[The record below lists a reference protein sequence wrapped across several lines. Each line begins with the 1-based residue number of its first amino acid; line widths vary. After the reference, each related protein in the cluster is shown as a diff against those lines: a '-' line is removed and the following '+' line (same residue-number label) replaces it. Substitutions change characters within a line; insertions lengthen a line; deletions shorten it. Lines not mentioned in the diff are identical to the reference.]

1 MKLSTTQKTGGIALV
16 GASLLALLTID
27 EGTRYT
33 PYRDIAGVLTVCQGH
48 TGPDIIEGKLYTKQ
62 DCDALLVR
70 NTERHGKGVLRCT
83 KVPLNQN
90 QYDAF
95 VRFTFN
101 VGTSAYCSSTLVK
114 KLNQGD
120 YDGACRGL
128 LDWNGVCIKRN
139 AAGKCIKK
147 RVIQGLVNR
156 RQSEYRQC
164 ITPVSPATPPQPREI
179 A

>member
-1 MKLSTTQKTGGIALV
+1 MISKNTARNTGITVAGVA
-16 GASLLALLTID
+16 LLALLTLD

-48 TGPDIIEGKLYTKQ
+48 TGPDIVPGKVYQKKE
-62 DCDALLVR
+62 CDALLAK
-70 NTERHGKGVLRCT
+70 NATKHGEGVLACT

-90 QYDAF
+90 QYDAY

-101 VGTSAYCSSTLVK
+101 VGISAYCNSTLVK

-120 YDGACRGL
+120 YVGACNGL
-128 LDWNGVCIKRN
+128 LAWDKARVNGVLRPVK
-139 AAGKCIKK
+139 
-147 RVIQGLVNR
+147 GLTTR
-156 RQSEYRQC
+156 RQSEREQC
-164 ITPVSPATPPQPREI
+164 LKPPVNEQPITRGI

>member
-1 MKLSTTQKTGGIALV
+1 MDSNKHLVAKRTIIVAGAALL
-16 GASLLALLTID
+16 ASLTLD

-48 TGPDIIEGKLYTKQ
+48 TGADIVPGKRYTKS
-62 DCDALLVR
+62 DCDALLFK
-70 NTERHGKGVLRCT
+70 NTERHGRAVLRCT

-101 VGTSAYCSSTLVK
+101 VGTSAYCNSGLLK

-120 YDGACRGL
+120 YTSACNDL
-128 LDWNGVCIKRN
+128 LRWDKARVNGVLRPVK
-139 AAGKCIKK
+139 
-147 RVIQGLVNR
+147 GLTAR
-156 RQSEYRQC
+156 RRSEREQC
-164 ITPVSPATPPQPREI
+164 LTPVAPPTTSQHEVT
-179 A
+179 